1 MAALRLRTK
10 ILLSMLL
17 VSAGLTC
24 TTLLVVGRVVQKQA
38 RQEIVRDLDNSI
50 LTFRNVQRQRELTF
64 ARAAELTADLPNVRA
79 LMTTRDARTIQDASR
94 DLWRLSGSALFILA
108 DARCTIIAHH
118 ASDPA
123 FSASIAQPFLAAQA
137 QTKSPLWW
145 YGKGHLYQVFLRPIY
160 FGRSAEG
167 HLLGFLALGYEID
180 ALTARDVARIADGDV
195 AFMYAGTAV
204 RSTLPPS
211 QQAELARQIGND
223 ARSSQRSLQ
232 VRLGNE
238 KFLATSIDLSTR
250 AQPPVRLSV
259 LKSLDQATAF
269 VRDLNRLL
277 VMLGAIAIIAGG
289 ALAYVISNTF
299 TRTLGD
305 LVAGVRALEQGNYTY
320 PLKAEQKDEVAEVA
334 NAFDRMRGNL
344 HTAQQELLEAER
356 LATIG
361 NMASSIS
368 HDLRHSLAAVV
379 ANSEFLCE
387 TSLLPE
393 QREELYQEVRV
404 AVNQMT
410 DLIESLMEFSRTRA
424 ALHPGCGS
432 VRDSVSRAIQAVRI
446 RRQYRDTSIQLVAGD
461 SSDAWFDA
469 RRLER
474 VFFNLLLNAC
484 EAAPSDTGRIRVV
497 LTRTDDAVEVTIADN
512 GPGISNVVRDRIFD
526 PFVSYGKENG
536 SGMGLTLA
544 QKIMHDHGGAI
555 RVEST
560 SSAGTVFKLT
570 IPLNLSREKFGSQQ
584 QYLSRL

>member
-38 RQEIVRDLDNSI
+38 RQEIVRDLENSI
-50 LTFRNVQRQRELTF
+50 LTFRNVQRQRDLNF
-64 ARAAELTADLPNVRA
+64 AHAAELTADLPNVRA
-79 LMTTRDARTIQDASR
+79 LMTTHDARTIQDASR

-108 DARCTIIAHH
+108 DSSRTISAHH

-137 QTKSPLWW
+137 QTNSPLWW
-145 YGKGHLYQVFLRPIY
+145 YGEGHLYQVFLRPIY

-180 ALTARDVARIADGDV
+180 DLTVRDVARISAGDV
-195 AFMYAGTAV
+195 AFMYGSTVV

-211 QQAELARQIGND
+211 QQLELGRQIWND
-223 ARSSQRSLQ
+223 ARAQPSLQ

-238 KFLATSIDLSTR
+238 NFLATSINLSAR

-269 VRDLNRLL
+269 VHDLNRLL

-299 TRTLGD
+299 TRTLGN

-334 NAFDRMRGNL
+334 NAFDRMRRNL
-344 HTAQQELLEAER
+344 HKAQQELLEAER

-410 DLIESLMEFSRTRA
+410 DLIESLMEFSRTRT
-424 ALHPGCGS
+424 ALHPGYSS
-432 VRDSVSRAIQAVRI
+432 VRDSVIRAIQAVRI
-446 RRQYRDTSIQLVAGD
+446 RRQYRNTSIQLIAKC

-484 EAAPSDTGRIRVV
+484 EAVPSGTGRISVV
-497 LTRTDDAVEVTIADN
+497 LTRTNDAVEVTISDN
-512 GPGISNVVRDRIFD
+512 GPGISNVVRERLFD

-536 SGMGLTLA
+536 SGMGLTVA
-544 QKIMHDHGGAI
+544 QKIVHDHGGAI
-555 RVEST
+555 RVESS

-570 IPLNLSREKFGSQQ
+570 IPLNLPRETIEAQQ
-584 QYLSRL
+584 QYLDRL

>member
-10 ILLSMLL
+10 ILSSMLL

-64 ARAAELTADLPNVRA
+64 AHAAELTADLPNVRA
-79 LMTTRDARTIQDASR
+79 LMTTHDARTIQDASR

-118 ASDPA
+118 ASDAA

-180 ALTARDVARIADGDV
+180 DLTARDVARIAGGDV

-223 ARSSQRSLQ
+223 ARSQRSLQ

-250 AQPPVRLSV
+250 AQLPVRLSV

-269 VRDLNRLL
+269 VHDLNRLL

-344 HTAQQELLEAER
+344 HKAQQELLEAER

-368 HDLRHSLAAVV
+368 HDLLHSLAAVV
-379 ANSEFLCE
+379 ANSEFRCE

-393 QREELYQEVRV
+393 EREELYQEVRV

-424 ALHPGCGS
+424 ALHPGYGS

-446 RRQYRDTSIQLVAGD
+446 RRQYRHTSIQLVARD
-461 SSDAWFDA
+461 SNDAWFDA

-484 EAAPSDTGRIRVV
+484 EAVPSDTGRISVV

-512 GPGISNVVRDRIFD
+512 GPGISNVVRDRLFD

-536 SGMGLTLA
+536 SGMGLTVA
-544 QKIMHDHGGAI
+544 QKIVQDHGGAI
-555 RVEST
+555 SVERT
-560 SSAGTVFKLT
+560 SSAGTAFKLT
-570 IPLNLSREKFGSQQ
+570 IPLNLSRETFESQRQ
-584 QYLSRL
+584 SLNRL